1 MLKINLFALFVGGE
15 IANLVLQSGPVA
27 KAVLVILLVFSLF
40 SWAII
45 LSKWSRF
52 NLSRL
57 QSVRFIRS
65 FRNAMRLADVASAA
79 HQYSPSPLIAVF
91 EGGYDEYRRQLG
103 NPGGGIRS
111 LTSIQRAMQIATSEE
126 LTRLERKLSWLAM
139 TGAVTPFVGLFGTVW
154 GIIDAFHG
162 LGTAGAATLRAV
174 APGISEALI
183 TTAAG
188 LVAAIPAVIAFNL
201 IGSSIREFASRCD
214 DFTLEVLNAVEHIQ
228 PQAMAAEVRR

>member
-1 MLKINLFALFVGGE
+1 MLKINLFALFAGGE

-52 NLSRL
+52 NRARR
-57 QSVRFIRS
+57 QSGRFIRS
-65 FRNAMRLADVASAA
+65 FRKAMRLADVAAAA

-111 LTSIQRAMQIATSEE
+111 LNSIQPSMQIASSEE
-126 LTRLERKLSWLAM
+126 LSRLERQLPWLAT
-139 TGAVTPFVGLFGTVW
+139 TGAVTPFIGLFGTVW

-162 LGTAGAATLRAV
+162 LGTAGSATLRAG
-174 APGISEALI
+174 APGISEALV
-183 TTAAG
+183 TTATGLAAG
-188 LVAAIPAVIAFNL
+188 ISARIPHKLVGRPD
-201 IGSSIREFASRCD
+201 REILTARYDLWLQS
-214 DFTLEVLNAVEHIQ
+214 LQ
-228 PQAMAAEVRR
+228 